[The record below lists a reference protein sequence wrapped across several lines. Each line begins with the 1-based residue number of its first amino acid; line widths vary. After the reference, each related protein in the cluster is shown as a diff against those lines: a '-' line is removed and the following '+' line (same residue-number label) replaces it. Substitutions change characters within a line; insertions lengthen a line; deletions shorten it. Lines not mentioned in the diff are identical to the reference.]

1 MSLYSFA
8 YAVYSTETTNNTYIQ
23 KLSALEEKSIEI
35 EQLDIKFRNVK
46 TNQETIKDISELAG
60 KISKAYN
67 IASFKDMFREVYKGE
82 EMSDDR
88 FALKNPASSNP
99 TSSTFK

>member
-1 MSLYSFA
+1 MIIYHSQIEAPNDHILF
-8 YAVYSTETTNNTYIQ
+8 ETFSN
-23 KLSALEEKSIEI
+23 K
-35 EQLDIKFRNVK
+35 IKFRNVK

-82 EMSDDR
+82 ELSDDR
-88 FALKNPASSNP
+88 FSLKNPASGNP
-99 TSSTFK
+99 TSTFK